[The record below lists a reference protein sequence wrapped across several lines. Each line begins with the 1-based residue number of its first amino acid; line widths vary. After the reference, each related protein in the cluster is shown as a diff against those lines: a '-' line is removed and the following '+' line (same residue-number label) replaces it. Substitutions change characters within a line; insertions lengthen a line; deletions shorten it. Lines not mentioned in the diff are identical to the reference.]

1 MYFMPPV
8 LLWED
13 VLVRRLTIPDVVS
26 DANLNTLVELSDVQ
40 FTEVAGRHYFEEA
53 NNVGG
58 ATNWSLI
65 DKFGNQILLELVVM
79 LILLKRWFL
88 LAAEGERR
96 FDQIR
101 FGLSVAS
108 SFRKDVVIT
117 APSSVLFSQD
127 FKPWL
132 IKPI

>member
-1 MYFMPPV
+1 
-8 LLWED
+8 
-13 VLVRRLTIPDVVS
+13 
-26 DANLNTLVELSDVQ
+26 
-40 FTEVAGRHYFEEA
+40 VAIGRHYFEEA

-117 APSSVLFSQD
+117 APSSVPFSPKIS
-127 FKPWL
+127 KPWL

>member
-1 MYFMPPV
+1 MFS
-8 LLWED
+8 L
-13 VLVRRLTIPDVVS
+13 
-26 DANLNTLVELSDVQ
+26 Q
-40 FTEVAGRHYFEEA
+40 EVAIGHYFEEA
-53 NNVGG
+53 NNG

-108 SFRKDVVIT
+108 PFRKDVVIT
-117 APSSVLFSQD
+117 ALSPFFSQD